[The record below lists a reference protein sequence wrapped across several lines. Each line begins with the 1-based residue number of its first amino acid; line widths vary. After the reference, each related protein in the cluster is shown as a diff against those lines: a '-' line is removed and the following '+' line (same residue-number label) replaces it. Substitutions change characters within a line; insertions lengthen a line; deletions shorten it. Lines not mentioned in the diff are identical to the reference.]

1 MKNKM
6 FKQKKQK
13 VRVVTSE
20 KDVRRASRSECE
32 EYREEIFKECA
43 DDIMAQALCTVFYTL
58 LTAYG
63 WRKQRLR
70 NFADALHATNDLM
83 CNPSRLHHRFSP
95 LDIEQTL
102 KDKYSLDLRR
112 EFKANIEIK
121 P

>member
-1 MKNKM
+1 MKA
-6 FKQKKQK
+6 
-13 VRVVTSE
+13 RVLTSE
-20 KDVRRASRSECE
+20 KDVRRVARQEYE
-32 EYREEIFKECA
+32 EVREEIFKECA

-58 LTAYG
+58 VTAYG

-70 NFADALHATNDLM
+70 NFADALHSTNDLM
-83 CNPSRLHHRFSP
+83 CNSSRLHHRFSP

-112 EFKANIEIK
+112 EFKADIEIK

>member
-1 MKNKM
+1 MKA
-6 FKQKKQK
+6 
-13 VRVVTSE
+13 RVLTSE
-20 KDVRRASRSECE
+20 KDVKKAARQEYE
-32 EYREEIFKECA
+32 EVREEIFKECA

-58 LTAYG
+58 MTAYG

-95 LDIEQTL
+95 LDIEQML
-102 KDKYSLDLRR
+102 KDKYRLDIRK
-112 EFKANIEIK
+112 EFQANVEIK